1 MICGRTSNLCT
12 VGHWLNSARNSYLCF
27 FLLSRSYALSR
38 ELEMCHI
45 LALVLSGTWL
55 IPLLFLMFSGKSHGI
70 PVVLLVLEGGPNTI
84 QTVLESVTSNP
95 AVPVVIAEGSG
106 RAADILA
113 HAHGIV
119 TSNDGCV
126 LEFDWFTFV

>member
-1 MICGRTSNLCT
+1 
-12 VGHWLNSARNSYLCF
+12 
-27 FLLSRSYALSR
+27 
-38 ELEMCHI
+38 MCSI
-45 LALVLSGTWL
+45 LALFLSGTWP
-55 IPLLFLMFSGKSHGI
+55 ILLLVFFFIFSGKSHGI

-119 TSNDGCV
+119 TSNEGYV
-126 LEFDWFTFV
+126 